1 MPGDYVKQCRDHV
14 TLYKRDNELYVI
26 YPFTDELEDAAGA
39 CATLCILAKHGGVL
53 NAASCDK
60 HVQKLRW
67 GSPEHLLQELQ
78 SRCDHIVI
86 PVLRVV

>member
-14 TLYKRDNELYVI
+14 TLYKRDNKLYVI
-26 YPFTDELEDAAGA
+26 DRFTDELEDAAGA
-39 CATLCILAKHGGVL
+39 CAALCVLAKHGGVL
-53 NAASCDK
+53 NAASCDE